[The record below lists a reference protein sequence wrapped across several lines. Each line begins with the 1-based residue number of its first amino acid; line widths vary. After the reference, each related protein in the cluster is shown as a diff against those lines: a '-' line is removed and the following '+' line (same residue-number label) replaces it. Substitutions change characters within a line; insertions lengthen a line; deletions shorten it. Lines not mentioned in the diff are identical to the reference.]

1 MKNLLLTH
9 RFRGAGIYGEIFDIP
24 MSRNDF
30 REVGSGQIHVP
41 DEISTPTIQ
50 KQVNSSSLEVIQNR
64 QPIKRKAN
72 EPLPKTKKKKKQKP
86 TASALIENE
95 EPAVCLFTN
104 YRRSKLSRNWSI
116 RTFQRK

>member
-1 MKNLLLTH
+1 
-9 RFRGAGIYGEIFDIP
+9 

-41 DEISTPTIQ
+41 VEISTPTIQ

-72 EPLPKTKKKKKQKP
+72 EPLPKTKKKKKLKQ

-95 EPAVCLFTN
+95 EPAVCLF
-104 YRRSKLSRNWSI
+104 KVHI
-116 RTFQRK
+116 F

>member
-1 MKNLLLTH
+1 
-9 RFRGAGIYGEIFDIP
+9 

-50 KQVNSSSLEVIQNR
+50 KQVNPSSLEVVQNR

-72 EPLPKTKKKKKQKP
+72 EPLPKTKKKKKLKP
-86 TASALIENE
+86 KASAIIGNE

-104 YRRSKLSRNWSI
+104 CL
-116 RTFQRK
+116 

>member
-1 MKNLLLTH
+1 
-9 RFRGAGIYGEIFDIP
+9 

-72 EPLPKTKKKKKQKP
+72 EPLPKTKKKKKVKP

-95 EPAVCLFTN
+95 EPVVCLMFI
-104 YRRSKLSRNWSI
+104 LHL
-116 RTFQRK
+116 

>member
-1 MKNLLLTH
+1 
-9 RFRGAGIYGEIFDIP
+9 

-41 DEISTPTIQ
+41 EELSTHTIQ
-50 KQVNSSSLEVIQNR
+50 KQVNPSSLEVIQNR

-72 EPLPKTKKKKKQKP
+72 EPLPKTKKKKKLKP
-86 TASALIENE
+86 KASAIIGNE

-104 YRRSKLSRNWSI
+104 CL
-116 RTFQRK
+116 

>member
-1 MKNLLLTH
+1 
-9 RFRGAGIYGEIFDIP
+9 

-72 EPLPKTKKKKKQKP
+72 KPLPKTKKKKKSKP
-86 TASALIENE
+86 TASALIEIE
-95 EPAVCLFTN
+95 EPAVCLFRN
-104 YRRSKLSRNWSI
+104 CRESKLCRNWCSQ
-116 RTFQRK
+116 TF